1 MNRQLWRAS
10 AIVVLIGGAA
20 MIAHAPATI
29 LAAAT
34 GHELESTAAQIS
46 FDEVVRQL
54 SRSGS
59 GRARGRDA
67 GPGRRRL
74 PRSYWPLSVLVI
86 DPVDDIQIEAIDTLL
101 DFFIV
106 ERVIAK
112 KRVAL
117 VLEVREKS
125 KAKTVFDMGPFVL
138 LPRSV
143 PPELVANLSRAI
155 ADEHPRVRREAVYG
169 LGTMARPPVDRI
181 ASDALALLLADKD
194 DDLRFAAARVA
205 GALRSTATGN
215 ALITAINDKD
225 KDVKIAAM
233 RALGDVKDPQG
244 VQALT
249 EQFNYYGTNDL
260 GLAAMDGLA
269 RLGNPASASFFR
281 AQITAK
287 SPLVRRY
294 AVEGLARA
302 GELADPTAVEM
313 IAVKETEPDVRL
325 AFAFALQAGG
335 GRSQMDRLVSALND
349 SKLEAQAMGYLVE
362 LGRPHVPALAISIQ
376 DPEPRVR
383 ERVVMALGLIG
394 GPDAASALERAT
406 RDPNLDVARA
416 AERGLARARAM

>member
-1 MNRQLWRAS
+1 M
-10 AIVVLIGGAA
+10 
-20 MIAHAPATI
+20 
-29 LAAAT
+29 
-34 GHELESTAAQIS
+34 
-46 FDEVVRQL
+46 VRQL
-54 SRSGS
+54 SSPDPKVRVS
-59 GRARGRDA
+59 AMRGLVA
-67 GPGRRRL
+67 GGYPEAIG
-74 PRSYWPLSVLVI
+74 PLSILVI
-86 DPVDDIQIEAIDTLL
+86 DPVDDIQFEAIDTLL

-106 ERVIAK
+106 ERVVSK

-138 LPRSV
+138 LPRQV

-155 ADEHPRVRREAVYG
+155 ADENPRVRFEAVYG
-169 LGTMARPPVDRI
+169 LGTMARPPIDRN

-194 DDLRFAAARVA
+194 DDLRLAAARVS

-215 ALITAINDKD
+215 ALITAVNDKD
-225 KDVKIAAM
+225 EDVKIAAM
-233 RALGDVKDPQG
+233 RALGDVKDPQA

-249 EQFNYYGTNDL
+249 EQFNYYGTNNV

-281 AQITAK
+281 AQIAAK

-325 AFAFALQAGG
+325 AYAFALQSAG
-335 GRSQMDRLVSALND
+335 RPQMDRIVSALND
-349 SKLEAQAMGYLVE
+349 SKLEAQAIGYLVE
-362 LGRPHVPALAISIQ
+362 LGQRHVPALAISIQ

-394 GPDAASALERAT
+394 GPEAASALERAT
-406 RDPNLDVARA
+406 RDPNLEVARA